1 MTDTRQRAIF
11 VVQDLSLS
19 VVLLH
24 TLNILAYEGLCL
36 GEWFPT
42 FWGKTSLEDVRNQYP
57 DSTVSQ
63 SIFIFRNN
71 SPFVLDGWHVAKW
84 LTPYFYMILMTIVWQ
99 DMYFYAFCY
108 RLYDRLTATIL
119 TSCHSTAH
127 NRASFTLQLLQ
138 SWGRMVV

>member
-71 SPFVLDGWHVAKW
+71 SPFVLDG
-84 LTPYFYMILMTIVWQ
+84 
-99 DMYFYAFCY
+99 
-108 RLYDRLTATIL
+108 
-119 TSCHSTAH
+119 
-127 NRASFTLQLLQ
+127 
-138 SWGRMVV
+138 